1 MVATAVIAAM
11 HGSFN
16 RIHQVV
22 PMCTPFDAWSLRPTR
37 VCILPGMPIGSA
49 VFVHLTR
56 VTNLVTDTPMRHA

>member
-1 MVATAVIAAM
+1 M
-11 HGSFN
+11 HTRVGLRDHASN
-16 RIHQVV
+16 GVV